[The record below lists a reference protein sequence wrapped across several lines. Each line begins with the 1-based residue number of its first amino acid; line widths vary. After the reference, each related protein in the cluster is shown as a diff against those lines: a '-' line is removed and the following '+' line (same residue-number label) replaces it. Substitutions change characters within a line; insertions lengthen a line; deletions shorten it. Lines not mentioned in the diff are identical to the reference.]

1 MEFLL
6 KASKNQA
13 KFKHCVKSVQIRS
26 YFCSGKMRTRNN
38 SVFGHFSRSES
49 RPEDYVQGAE
59 AKNKGRRN
67 NGHIMTMVLDTQ
79 KIYFGLSI
87 VATVSHL
94 VHYSTLFQNTTA
106 VITKCNKSLF

>member
-1 MEFLL
+1 
-6 KASKNQA
+6 
-13 KFKHCVKSVQIRS
+13 
-26 YFCSGKMRTRNN
+26 MRTRNN

-49 RPEDYVQGAE
+49 HPEDYVQGAE

-106 VITKCNKSLF
+106 AITKCNKSLF